1 MDCLGGDQLLA
12 QLLGQLLRALDR
24 LDKDDHL
31 VELELV
37 DQVRELLDLL
47 VGGERH
53 VVLLQAV
60 EGQLAL
66 VLDQHLSGVA
76 HELAAR
82 LLDLRGQ
89 RRSVHHH
96 LLVVRGLRK
105 DLLDVLA
112 HAY

>member
-60 EGQLAL
+60 EGQL
-66 VLDQHLSGVA
+66 G
-76 HELAAR
+76 
-82 LLDLRGQ
+82 
-89 RRSVHHH
+89 
-96 LLVVRGLRK
+96 LVVHV
-105 DLLDVLA
+105 DLLGLMRREEKTGGDGRGWGVVLREGVVQVIR
-112 HAY
+112 HER